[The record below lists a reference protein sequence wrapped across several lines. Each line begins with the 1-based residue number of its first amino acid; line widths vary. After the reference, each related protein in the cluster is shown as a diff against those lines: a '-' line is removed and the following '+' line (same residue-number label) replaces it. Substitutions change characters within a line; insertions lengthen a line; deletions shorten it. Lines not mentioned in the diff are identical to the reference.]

1 MEFNPFLTLGQVVST
16 VWKQKRSP
24 LAVFRAL
31 APNRYVHSLD
41 EIPAIL
47 EENGIEGIIWDVDNT
62 LMAYHGSEFGGDE
75 KRIFDQLG
83 DYPRVILSNSGETR
97 YFELGE
103 LFPTTP
109 VLRMYQNTQPPQRVL
124 YRRLYRKRDGWA
136 TENGN
141 TIVFGEADQER
152 KAQEVEGL
160 RGMYRVIKKPDPR
173 VIHYAQ
179 KVLGIGDAS
188 KIAMIGDR
196 VFTDVLGG
204 NLAGCFTIQ
213 IYPPFYPESEPKY
226 LKPTRWMEKLVHRV
240 YGLTHR
246 DHNL

>member
-103 LFPTTP
+103 LLHRFC
-109 VLRMYQNTQPPQRVL
+109 VCIKILNLRKECCIEDSIENVMDGQQKMGIPLYSVRLTKKGKPKRLRV
-124 YRRLYRKRDGWA
+124 
-136 TENGN
+136 
-141 TIVFGEADQER
+141 
-152 KAQEVEGL
+152 
-160 RGMYRVIKKPDPR
+160 
-173 VIHYAQ
+173 
-179 KVLGIGDAS
+179 
-188 KIAMIGDR
+188 
-196 VFTDVLGG
+196 
-204 NLAGCFTIQ
+204 
-213 IYPPFYPESEPKY
+213 
-226 LKPTRWMEKLVHRV
+226 
-240 YGLTHR
+240 
-246 DHNL
+246 